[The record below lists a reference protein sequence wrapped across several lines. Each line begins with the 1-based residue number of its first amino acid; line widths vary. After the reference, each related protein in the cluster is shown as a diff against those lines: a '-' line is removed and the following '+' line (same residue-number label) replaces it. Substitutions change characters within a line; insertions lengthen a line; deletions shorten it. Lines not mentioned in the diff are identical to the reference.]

1 MSDPRAEPQD
11 TTAIERAP
19 GRDGSGVSKAVVG
32 PAREFDPDRPGGVDV
47 GLRLMLPCFICLVS
61 FILPSWGS
69 RTDSPLPLDSPLRYT
84 WILGLTVLLGWVGW
98 LWISIRRRRASK
110 VGIVVG
116 VDGVLVR
123 GRFIPRFK
131 IGAVCHEARQR
142 DVGEFGQDIWV
153 VFLRLEGGEE
163 VDLIGRCVTGG
174 TADAEGAEFARAIE
188 AARANWIDG
197 QRGPDIAEAVIG
209 RNLRTGS
216 GWLQALRSIAS
227 GTTTAT
233 TPYRGVEVDN
243 GELSRL
249 LEDTQTKLSIRASAA
264 IVLAASGDR
273 TTATRL
279 RIASEAMASPQLR
292 MALER
297 VADGSDD
304 AAIAEALEILDEAD
318 REEQA

>member
-1 MSDPRAEPQD
+1 MSDDPRAEPQN

-32 PAREFDPDRPGGVDV
+32 PAREFDPDRPDGGYVA
-47 GLRLMLPCFICLVS
+47 LELLPPGFICSVS
-61 FILPSWGS
+61 ILFSLLS
-69 RTDSPLPLDSPLRYT
+69 RTDNPLRYA
-84 WILGLTVLLGWVGW
+84 WILGLTVLLGRAGW

-123 GRFIPRFK
+123 GRFIPRSK
-131 IGAVCHEARQR
+131 IGAVCHEARER
-142 DVGEFGQDIWV
+142 GVGENNYNDIWV

-163 VDLIGRCVTGG
+163 VDLIQRCVNSG
-174 TADAEGAEFARAIE
+174 TADAVGAELAGALE
-188 AARANWIDG
+188 AARANWVEG
-197 QRGPDIAEAVIG
+197 HRGLDIAEAVIG
-209 RNLRTGS
+209 RHLRTGS
-216 GWLQALRSIAS
+216 EWLQALRSIAS

-233 TPYRGVEVDN
+233 TPYRAVDVDN

-249 LEDTQTKLSIRASAA
+249 LDDTQTKLSIRASAA

-273 TTATRL
+273 TAATQM

-318 REEQA
+318 REERA